1 MSNNNN
7 DIYQNEK
14 IVKKGYLSKKS
25 KYLGNW
31 KKRYIV
37 LTENYIFAYV
47 DHHPNSEC
55 TMNLTISDSYGPKH
69 LQLENNNEY
78 GFSFSNEGTIYCFKS
93 DNQEEVNSWFDTL
106 RESLSH

>member
-55 TMNLTISDSYGPKH
+55 TMNLTISDCYGPKH

-78 GFSFSNEGTIYCFKS
+78 GFSFSNEGNIYCFKS